1 MHKRMTDQMLQEKNL
16 PKNKRK
22 GLSGGVRY
30 GPPPKKGPCPQGL
43 TMVGNKYIELGAKSA
58 KSRKKSI

>member
-1 MHKRMTDQMLQEKNL
+1 MLQEKNL